1 MSPTY
6 TVHRGQRYRY
16 YTCQGAL
23 RRRDQQAGSRRHVGA
38 EEVEALVVE
47 MLARA
52 LPGAALGT
60 NIAVGNLT
68 ADTRIPVRDTV
79 ERVVVRGNEI
89 EIVINSGDRTLKAL
103 GQTFPTLGPSR
114 MGALASSAPA
124 SEKICDAVGRRRSR

>member
-1 MSPTY
+1 
-6 TVHRGQRYRY
+6 
-16 YTCQGAL
+16 
-23 RRRDQQAGSRRHVGA
+23 
-38 EEVEALVVE
+38 VEALVVE
-47 MLARA
+47 KLARA

-89 EIVINSGDRTLKAL
+89 EIVINSGDPADRTLKAL